1 MGRTVGKITAGAG
14 SGSDICIADKK
25 RKNANEY
32 EMVFHSVFG
41 GIFLFVQ
48 LYVVRGMSK
57 IVK

>member
-1 MGRTVGKITAGAG
+1 MYVF
-14 SGSDICIADKK
+14 DKK

-41 GIFLFVQ
+41 GIFFVQ

-57 IVK
+57 TVK